1 VILHDSCPSVAER
14 QHDVTRPDSSIPV
27 LASIATTYKKA
38 MGVSTRPYLYLL
50 VLLRPIGLHRTAP
63 SVPKS
68 QRAQIVLY
76 RTPHR
81 SAQQT
86 IPYNPPLP
94 YRVKDNGLT
103 GDHRGSHGYRNSRHK
118 KARYHAGSG
127 NRRYYLATTCHVSGR
142 FGSPCGALPR
152 KSKGGRSAIRSR
164 GCALRD
170 SSLCA
175 S

>member
-1 VILHDSCPSVAER
+1 MILRDSCPSVAER

-27 LASIATTYKKA
+27 LASIATAYKKA
-38 MGVSTRPYLYLL
+38 VSVSTRPYLYLL
-50 VLLRPIGLHRTAP
+50 VLLRPIVLYRTDP
-63 SVPKS
+63 GVLRSR
-68 QRAQIVLY
+68 RAQIVLY

-103 GDHRGSHGYRNSRHK
+103 GDHRGSHGYRNSGHK
-118 KARYHAGSG
+118 KARTVAGSG
-127 NRRYYLATTCHVSGR
+127 SRRYYLATTCHVSGR
-142 FGSPCGALPR
+142 FGSPRVALPR